1 MRVILRFTPLSI
13 AHLYMYVLVPLI
25 FSILVLLGVLLF
37 CLISLSF
44 TPFIVSLFSGFG
56 GGLQKRQVKTA
67 GTKKFQVIFFSH
79 EVSLGGGM
87 AFWVSFFFIFIFL
100 QRRHTFLYELGAF
113 FYLSLLPSFFL
124 MLHVFL
130 LVFRSGKGVCE
141 NTGTCQ
147 ILEIGHL
154 DT

>member
-56 GGLQKRQVKTA
+56 GGATEEA
-67 GTKKFQVIFFSH
+67 GKDGWNKKISSHFVFS
-79 EVSLGGGM
+79 
-87 AFWVSFFFIFIFL
+87 
-100 QRRHTFLYELGAF
+100 
-113 FYLSLLPSFFL
+113 
-124 MLHVFL
+124 
-130 LVFRSGKGVCE
+130 
-141 NTGTCQ
+141 
-147 ILEIGHL
+147 
-154 DT
+154 